1 MKPSLFAF
9 ATKELSQDAF
19 FCWLLSW
26 SINEYENNPL
36 NIVSN
41 RIIEFIVD
49 KNISIEKIDI
59 QRQKGNIDFY
69 IRINEKIIIVFEDK
83 IKTNFHNNQLEKY
96 KNIISEWFPNDEP
109 FFVYIKS
116 DLVFP
121 NERQEVEDNGFK
133 VIDIYKIF
141 SLLQH
146 NIKNDIYMDY
156 FNYIENKINRYKN
169 FEKIKYSLWG
179 QDEWYGFIYQLI
191 NIEAIEYNCY
201 DLWQGR
207 ELWFMIKA
215 SKYSD
220 DKKYWVSLEI
230 KHSLAYNKG
239 RLTILLH
246 IEDNLLDKKSVKNDV
261 TEKLKGIYKNE
272 NIEINNRTGKISTVI
287 NFKDFPVIDQNGYFD
302 YIKTKEYLL
311 KIINEFGKI

>member
-83 IKTNFHNNQLEKY
+83 IKTNSHNNQLEKY
-96 KNIISEWFPNDEP
+96 KNTIFEWFPNDER
-109 FFVYIKS
+109 FFIYIKS

-121 NERQEVEDNGFK
+121 KESKEVEDNGFK

-169 FEKIKYSLWG
+169 FEKIKYSLWK
-179 QDEWYGFIYQLI
+179 QDEWYGFIYWLI
-191 NIEAIEYNCY
+191 DVEKIKY
-201 DLWQGR
+201 DSYGFWQGR
-207 ELWFMIKA
+207 ELWFKIDI
-215 SKYSD
+215 SD
-220 DKKYWVSLEI
+220 LDNKKYCVSLEI
-230 KHSLAYNKG
+230 KHSLAKNSG

-261 TEKLKGIYKNE
+261 TEKLKRIYKNE
-272 NIEINNRTGKISTVI
+272 NIEINNRIGKISTVI
-287 NFKDFPVIDQNGYFD
+287 NFKDFPVINQNGYFD